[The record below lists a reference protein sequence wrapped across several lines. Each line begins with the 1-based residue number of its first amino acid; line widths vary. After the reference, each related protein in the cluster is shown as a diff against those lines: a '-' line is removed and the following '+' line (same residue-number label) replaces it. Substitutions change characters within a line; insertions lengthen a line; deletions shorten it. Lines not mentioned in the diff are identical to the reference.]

1 MAEGDKDWVYYA
13 SELERIFAE
22 EADPRVLA
30 RKRELSALLKSKD
43 QTNDVAAYL
52 KKYSLKKLKNDLN
65 MFIDERRAT
74 FKTVFLD
81 QLSRDF
87 LDSNGTPFLE
97 ALGDMEKSGELD
109 PRAKQAHLNPANVVS
124 LQTNQDIDLQRVGH
138 ESRNGHDM
146 TETGGQGIVLGTAA
160 VSDKKSPRRMI
171 LPTRDSSDDVSQEVQ
186 NCNVASKQS
195 KTPTSVSLAV
205 PSKEGMPLSRNFG
218 LEVMRSCSPHLSVS
232 IEGEKI
238 HQTRKPSRTNK
249 NVTISGVESDADT
262 QVVER
267 LNIDDE
273 KCEGEG
279 YRKEGAQSPSHS
291 ESGSDRRHFQKTVAT
306 QVVRRKTT
314 GLPSERRTLEP
325 DRKRASTCSPEA
337 KIAERRDN
345 EKSVIKNESLP
356 LDAEEIY
363 EVDYLDIGDDGQEE
377 ICHKCGLDG
386 DLTCCDRCPISMH
399 LKCIEVL
406 GLRVPKSNEDWCCP
420 ICVAVKASQGAREAA
435 KMISL

>member
-1 MAEGDKDWVYYA
+1 
-13 SELERIFAE
+13 
-22 EADPRVLA
+22 
-30 RKRELSALLKSKD
+30 
-43 QTNDVAAYL
+43 
-52 KKYSLKKLKNDLN
+52 
-65 MFIDERRAT
+65 
-74 FKTVFLD
+74 
-81 QLSRDF
+81 
-87 LDSNGTPFLE
+87 
-97 ALGDMEKSGELD
+97 MEKSGELD

-262 QVVER
+262 QV
-267 LNIDDE
+267 
-273 KCEGEG
+273 
-279 YRKEGAQSPSHS
+279 S
-291 ESGSDRRHFQKTVAT
+291 
-306 QVVRRKTT
+306 TT
-314 GLPSERRTLEP
+314 PFVGILYTMSTL
-325 DRKRASTCSPEA
+325 
-337 KIAERRDN
+337 
-345 EKSVIKNESLP
+345 
-356 LDAEEIY
+356 
-363 EVDYLDIGDDGQEE
+363 
-377 ICHKCGLDG
+377 
-386 DLTCCDRCPISMH
+386 
-399 LKCIEVL
+399 
-406 GLRVPKSNEDWCCP
+406 
-420 ICVAVKASQGAREAA
+420 
-435 KMISL
+435 KM